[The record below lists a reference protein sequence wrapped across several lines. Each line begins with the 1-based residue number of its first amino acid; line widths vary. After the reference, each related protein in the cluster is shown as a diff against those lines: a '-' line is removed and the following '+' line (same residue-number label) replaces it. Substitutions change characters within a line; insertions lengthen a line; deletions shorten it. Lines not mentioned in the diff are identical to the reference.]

1 MTEEIV
7 SAIRDRL
14 RQAEKI
20 MVTAHVRP
28 DGDAVGSVL
37 GLGLALEAAG
47 KQVQM
52 ILADGVPKDFSF
64 LEGSDRIKT
73 KRSEK
78 VDAVIVLDTADR
90 GRAGRVLDG
99 IETVDINID
108 HHITNTNYADLNL
121 IVEAVS
127 TTQILTDL
135 IPQLELP
142 VTPSVNEALL
152 AGLITDSQGFRTQN
166 MEPSALRAAADLVEA
181 GANLPEIY
189 FKVLTRKSFKAARY
203 WGAGLSHIQRQNG
216 IVWTTLSLEDR
227 KAADYPG
234 RDDADLVNFLSCI
247 DDANVAVLMIEQ
259 NENKIKVSW
268 RSKGGFDVTKVA
280 GTFGG
285 GGHMAAAGAM
295 IEGKLEEV
303 SRQVIAET
311 QKILIK

>member
-1 MTEEIV
+1 MTEKIV

-14 RQAEKI
+14 RQAKKI
-20 MVTAHVRP
+20 MVAAHVRP

-52 ILADGVPKDFSF
+52 ILADSVPKDFSF

-78 VDAVIVLDTADR
+78 VDTVIVLDTADR
-90 GRAGRVLDG
+90 GRAGRALDG

-135 IPQLELP
+135 ISQLELP
-142 VTPSVNEALL
+142 VTPGMNEALL
-152 AGLITDSQGFRTQN
+152 AGLIADSQGFRTQN
-166 MEPSALRAAADLVEA
+166 MEPNALRAAADLVEA

-203 WGAGLSHIQRQNG
+203 WGAGLSHIQCQNG

-234 RDDADLVNFLSCI
+234 RDDADLVNFLSRI
-247 DDANVAVLMIEQ
+247 DDANVAVLIIEQ
-259 NENKIKVSW
+259 NKNKVKVSW

-280 GTFGG
+280 GIFGG
-285 GGHMAAAGAM
+285 GGHVAAAGAM

-303 SRQVIAET
+303 SRQVIVET
-311 QKILIK
+311 QKTLIK